1 MTIPTI
7 KHIVEGRPRYT
18 VSQHQTVFS
27 AVVYMSEKQVGGVA
41 VLDGERL
48 VGIFT
53 ERDLMKRVVARRQ
66 DPHRILVSEVM
77 TRQLI
82 SARPSESYASCVEKM
97 KRFNCRHLPVVL
109 EEKLLGLVSIRDLQ
123 EVEIREKAVEIEL
136 MTGFIYSLASGSKV
150 H

>member
-66 DPHRILVSEVM
+66 DPHRTLVSEVM
-77 TRQLI
+77 TRSGREAAGIGFDPGLAGGGDPGKGRGNRVDDGFHLFPRFGQQGSL
-82 SARPSESYASCVEKM
+82 RP
-97 KRFNCRHLPVVL
+97 RR
-109 EEKLLGLVSIRDLQ
+109 
-123 EVEIREKAVEIEL
+123 
-136 MTGFIYSLASGSKV
+136 SLRIGSRGP
-150 H
+150 